1 MFINRDVPS
10 LGRDENL
17 VHDSKGLYGGMWWAN
32 DQIEETWILDDKK
45 QFHHHGVL

>member
-17 VHDSKGLYGGMWWAN
+17 VHDSVPSVVCGTDMVGK
-32 DQIEETWILDDKK
+32 
-45 QFHHHGVL
+45 